1 MAASNQPGALTR
13 ATSHEQMPAAV
24 AVAVAIKGE
33 ADRVTR
39 EPSKGPLVT
48 APENSIQPIY
58 GRALYGRAIYGR
70 ALYGRAIQG
79 RRPDRGRRVH
89 RRHRRDGGRGHLAG
103 RAGTAR
109 RTRRGPRA

>member
-1 MAASNQPGALTR
+1 MAASSQPGALTR

-48 APENSIQPIY
+48 APEISIQSF
-58 GRALYGRAIYGR
+58 
-70 ALYGRAIQG
+70 
-79 RRPDRGRRVH
+79 
-89 RRHRRDGGRGHLAG
+89 
-103 RAGTAR
+103 
-109 RTRRGPRA
+109 

>member
-1 MAASNQPGALTR
+1 VLSGSFSIGGDLHHTDICQRFHFSSGMVGSRQHPACVMAASSQPGALTR

-48 APENSIQPIY
+48 APEISIQSF
-58 GRALYGRAIYGR
+58 
-70 ALYGRAIQG
+70 
-79 RRPDRGRRVH
+79 
-89 RRHRRDGGRGHLAG
+89 
-103 RAGTAR
+103 
-109 RTRRGPRA
+109 